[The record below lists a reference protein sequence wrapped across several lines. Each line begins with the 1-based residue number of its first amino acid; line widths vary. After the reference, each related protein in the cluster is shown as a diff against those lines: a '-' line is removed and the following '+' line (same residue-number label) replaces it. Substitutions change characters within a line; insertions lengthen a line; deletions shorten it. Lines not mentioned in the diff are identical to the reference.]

1 MTTDQPSQPSF
12 QDRFRAASQVDDFAA
27 NPMAVSGYDVWAV
40 RCVRD
45 GQHVD
50 IDGPFFT
57 QEEAEVSAKLLRGS
71 FRGARAYS
79 SCHCAA
85 WNPDPAREQLI
96 RDQARVSR
104 SMLACRLGVQIATGT
119 EEQQ

>member
-1 MTTDQPSQPSF
+1 MSNQDPQATF
-12 QDRFRAASQVDDFAA
+12 QDRFLTACQVDDFAA
-27 NPMAVSGYDVWAV
+27 NSKAVSGYDVWAT

-57 QEEAEVSAKLLRGS
+57 EEEATISAQLLRGT
-71 FRGARAYS
+71 FRGVRAYF

-104 SMLACRLGVQIATGT
+104 SMLAIRLGVQRTTNT